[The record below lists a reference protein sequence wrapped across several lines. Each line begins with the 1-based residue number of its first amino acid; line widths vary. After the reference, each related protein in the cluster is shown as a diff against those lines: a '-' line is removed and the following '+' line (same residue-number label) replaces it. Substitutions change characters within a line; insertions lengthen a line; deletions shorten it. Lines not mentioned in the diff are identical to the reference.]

1 MINRRSSSQNKAVS
15 RKSAI
20 KVIALQLSL
29 VCCTIM
35 QIVAVGFGAFV
46 SDWIYF
52 GLFYNIINSLG
63 VLLFVVV
70 SLILYQ
76 PIFTFGLEKFTTGIT
91 HKSQET
97 KQQATPR
104 GTTSGTI

>member
-1 MINRRSSSQNKAVS
+1 
-15 RKSAI
+15 
-20 KVIALQLSL
+20 
-29 VCCTIM
+29 M

-46 SDWIYF
+46 SDWSYF
-52 GLFYNIINSLG
+52 GLFYNVFNSLG

-70 SLILYQ
+70 SLVLYQ

-97 KQQATPR
+97 KQASSSTPR
-104 GTTSGTI
+104 GTTNGTV